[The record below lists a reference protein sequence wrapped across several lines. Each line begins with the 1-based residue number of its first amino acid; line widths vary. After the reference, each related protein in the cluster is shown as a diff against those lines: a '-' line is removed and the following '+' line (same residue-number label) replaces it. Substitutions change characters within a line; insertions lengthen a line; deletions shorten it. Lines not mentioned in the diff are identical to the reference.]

1 MDIKQMTD
9 TYMSNRA
16 NKRRSLDAVHFEL
29 HWERDI
35 VRLLAD
41 FNERSL
47 VPFLYAFINS
57 KPRDR
62 EVVAGLMQMKIL
74 QEYFDRLVRPLV
86 EQRFTPCTFNNRI
99 GYGSDKALAKVRDD
113 IRRVSRNYTR
123 DCYIIQRDIR
133 AFFPSTE
140 LERSYNRYRDLIYE
154 CFTDGEQRDDLLYI
168 LQRVVYA
175 YPQHHAVLR
184 SPLPRWD
191 EVRERGK
198 SVVFNR
204 DLSRGACL
212 GNQFWQVE
220 KNFDLAEFDRRQM
233 EMGMHYTRYVDD
245 MVWIVEN
252 LAAGLAYVAQCEKE
266 LSDEFGYEMH
276 KRKRY
281 TQHYSKG
288 LKFLGAPIK
297 YDRIYASSRSIRNAH
312 RSVHRWNSCHASQAL
327 LGHFLN
333 SVNSYLGIFKNRTA
347 YGQIRDL
354 ADVVSKQWLEYCHY
368 DDDRGCFVAN
378 EGYSHNEIL
387 IRKYHFKIRKYDKR
401 RNCRAHQRTG
411 VSHP

>member
-1 MDIKQMTD
+1 MTD

-220 KNFDLAEFDRRQM
+220 KNFDLAEFDRRQA

-378 EGYSHNEIL
+378 EEHSHNEIL

-401 RNCRAHQRTG
+401 RNRRAHQRAG